1 MRNTKNCVKFKSKLM
16 RGKSKVSL
24 VNGIEYCAVYQIN

>member
-1 MRNTKNCVKFKSKLM
+1 MRNTKNCVKFKSQLM

-24 VNGIEYCAVYQIN
+24 VNGTEYCAVLQIN